1 MAQPKR
7 NHGFGAQP
15 SGPANDNI
23 DTGFYRRGMI
33 YLLRD
38 CVSVGLMEAFD
49 RPPAKHRLT
58 ARLGNGQART
68 LIADDQEQNSR

>member
-7 NHGFGAQP
+7 NIGIGTQPP
-15 SGPANDNI
+15 SGADNDEI
-23 DTGFYRRGMI
+23 DTGFYRRGMV

-49 RPPAKHRLT
+49 RPPARHRLT
-58 ARLGNGQART
+58 VRLGDGEART
-68 LIADDQEQNSR
+68 LIADGE

>member
-7 NHGFGAQP
+7 TNDAGTGTV
-15 SGPANDNI
+15 GPASGDLE
-23 DTGFYRRGMI
+23 TRFHRRGMV

-49 RPPAKHRLT
+49 RPPARHRLT
-58 ARLGNGQART
+58 ARLGSGQARA
-68 LIADDQEQNSR
+68 LIPDDQEQNSH